1 MVKKFGKLV
10 LKNIFAILGF
20 MTPLLTDLSWK
31 YNAVF
36 VVGGLLISAIFYLL
50 FELYDIDNKK
60 YLKVKGRV
68 PGNGI
73 YNGLNIIKIESN
85 PKIPKDTW
93 LTLITK
99 GNSIPNSICILRIIE
114 SAEGEDM
121 QAVQILP
128 EEKNLDIQDYF
139 SDTNKFDNLF
149 VTIIIKETEI
159 QTLKI
164 INDETI

>member
-1 MVKKFGKLV
+1 MDKKFGKLV

-36 VVGGLLISAIFYLL
+36 VVVGLLISAIFYLL

-73 YNGLNIIKIESN
+73 YNGLSIIKIESN

-93 LTLITK
+93 LTLVTK
-99 GNSIPNSICILRIIE
+99 GNSIPNSICILRVVE
-114 SAEGEDM
+114 SAEGENI
-121 QAVQILP
+121 QAIQILP
-128 EEKNLDIQDYF
+128 EEKNLDIQSYF
-139 SDTNKFDNLF
+139 SDTNKFENLM
-149 VTIIIKETEI
+149 VTVIIKESEV
-159 QTLKI
+159 QTLKT
-164 INDETI
+164 INDEAI